1 MGFNPWKMIRLE
13 FRMEKK
19 QKTVALIG
27 NPNAGKSSIFNQLT
41 GLRQKVANFPGVT
54 VDKKIGKLNLENH
67 SDVALVDFPG
77 TYSLYPTTSDEKVV
91 TKILCNTQDE
101 SFPDAIVYVADLTNL
116 EKHLLLLAQIKDL
129 NIPIVLALN
138 MIDLA
143 AKEGIKYDLDIL
155 SNFFQVKIVTVSGK
169 YGVNLDTLRTE
180 IDSLLSQ
187 KIAPF
192 SRALYIPNQ
201 AEQAMIQEV
210 TAGTPVTSSYQ
221 ALVIAHHFD
230 WFSFV
235 SNAQKANLAKAV
247 KEHHFQDL
255 RFQIDET
262 MRRFDLFLPVLKK
275 ATIHTD
281 LQKSTISDRLDA
293 VLTHRFWGM
302 LIYFITIF
310 LVFQSIFTLAEYPK
324 SIIETIFADSAE
336 YVKGSLS
343 AHWTT
348 SLLSDGI
355 IAGLSGVVVFI
366 PQIAIL
372 FFLLSLL
379 EESGYMARVVFMF
392 DSLMQKF
399 GLNGRSMVALIS
411 GGACAIPAIMSTRT
425 IENWKERLITIMV
438 TPLISC
444 SARIPVYA
452 VLVGFVVPSEVKW
465 LGFSA
470 QGWVFTG
477 LYLLG
482 IVAALLSALVFK
494 LILKSDTTS
503 SLMMEMP
510 QYRLPLL
517 KNTFYA
523 VLEKVKS
530 FVHEAGKTIFVISI
544 VLWFLAYF
552 GPSAAMQNAENQ
564 ANTFAKE
571 HNLDEKQSSDLLA
584 SYKIEASY
592 AGIMGKAIEPAIR
605 PLGFDWKIGI
615 ALITSFAA
623 REVFVGTMATIYSIG
638 SSKDDSSTISEKMA
652 HEKRADGTPV
662 YNTATALSLLIFY
675 VFAMQCM
682 STLAVTKRE
691 TKSWKWAFIQFLFM
705 SVLAYLSSFL
715 VYQLF

>member
-1 MGFNPWKMIRLE
+1 
-13 FRMEKK
+13 MEKK
-19 QKTVALIG
+19 QKVVALIG

-54 VDKKIGKLNLENH
+54 VDKKIGKLNLQNH
-67 SDVALVDFPG
+67 SNVALVDFPG

-91 TKILCNTQDE
+91 TRILCNVEDE
-101 SFPDAIVYVADLTNL
+101 NFPDAIIYVADITNL
-116 EKHLLLLAQIKDL
+116 EKHLLLLSQIKDL
-129 NIPIVLALN
+129 NIPIVLAIN

-143 AKEGIKYDLDIL
+143 AKEGIEYNLDIL
-155 SNFFQVKIVTVSGK
+155 STFFQVKIVTVSGK
-169 YGVNLDTLRTE
+169 YGLNLEELKKE
-180 IDSLLSQ
+180 IDVLLSQ

-201 AEQAMIQEV
+201 AEQSMIQEV
-210 TAGTPVTSSYQ
+210 TAETPVNSSHQ
-221 ALVIAHHFD
+221 ALVIAHHFE
-230 WFSFV
+230 WFSFI
-235 SNAQKANLAKAV
+235 SEKQKATLRKAATQ
-247 KEHHFQDL
+247 HHFQDL

-262 MRRFDLFLPVLKK
+262 MRRFDLFLPALKK
-275 ATIHTD
+275 ATVHTN
-281 LQKSTISDRLDA
+281 LQKSSLTDRLDSI
-293 VLTHRFWGM
+293 LTHRVWGI
-302 LIYFITIF
+302 LIYFVTIF

-324 SIIETIFADSAE
+324 AFIENIFAALNGYLKS
-336 YVKGSLS
+336 SLS

-348 SLLSDGI
+348 SLLTDGI
-355 IAGLSGVVVFI
+355 IAGLSGVLIFV

-372 FFLLSLL
+372 FFLLALL

-392 DSLMQKF
+392 DSMMQKF

-452 VLVGFVVPSEVKW
+452 VLVSFVVPNEVKW

-482 IVAALLSALVFK
+482 ITAALLSALVFK
-494 LILKSDTTS
+494 WILKSDTTS

-530 FVHEAGKTIFVISI
+530 FVHEAGKTILVISI
-544 VLWFLAYF
+544 LLWFLSYF
-552 GPSAAMQNAENQ
+552 GPKEAMQNAENQ

-571 HNLDEKQSSDLLA
+571 HFLDEKESNDLVA
-584 SYKIEASY
+584 AYKIEASY
-592 AGIMGKAIEPAIR
+592 AGHLGKAIEPAIA

-638 SSKDDSSTISEKMA
+638 SSADDSSTISEKMA
-652 HEKRADGTPV
+652 NEKRADGTPV
-662 YNTATALSLLIFY
+662 YSTAAALSLLIFY

-691 TKSWKWAFIQFLFM
+691 TKSWKWAIIQFSFM
-705 SVLAYLSSFL
+705 SGLAYLSSFL
-715 VYQLF
+715 VYQLWK

>member
-1 MGFNPWKMIRLE
+1 MVLTVGKGWN
-13 FRMEKK
+13 FRMEKT

-91 TKILCNTQDE
+91 TKILCNTHDE
-101 SFPDAIVYVADLTNL
+101 SFPDVIVYVADITNL

-169 YGVNLDTLRTE
+169 YGVNLDALRTE

-187 KIAPF
+187 KIASF

-221 ALVIAHHFD
+221 ALVVAHHFD

-247 KEHHFQDL
+247 KTHHFQDL

-324 SIIETIFADSAE
+324 SIIETIFADAGE
-336 YVKGSLS
+336 YVKDSLS

-452 VLVGFVVPSEVKW
+452 VLVSFVVPSEIKW

-494 LILKSDTTS
+494 WILKSDTTS

-517 KNTFYA
+517 KNTFFA
-523 VLEKVKS
+523 VWEKVKS

-552 GPSAAMQNAENQ
+552 GPTTAMQNAKNQ

-571 HNLDEKQSSDLLA
+571 HNLDEKESSDLLA
-584 SYKIEASY
+584 AYKIEASY
-592 AGIMGKAIEPAIR
+592 AGIMGKAIEPAIK

-652 HEKRADGTPV
+652 NEKRADGTPV

>member
-1 MGFNPWKMIRLE
+1 MIRLE

>member
-1 MGFNPWKMIRLE
+1 
-13 FRMEKK
+13 MEKN
-19 QKTVALIG
+19 QKIVALIG

-54 VDKKIGKLNLENH
+54 VDKKIGKINLEIH
-67 SDVALVDFPG
+67 HDVALVDFPG

-101 SFPDAIVYVADLTNL
+101 NFPDAIIYVADITNL
-116 EKHLLLLAQIKDL
+116 EKHLLLLSQIKDL

-143 AKEGIKYDLDIL
+143 NKEGIKYDLDIL
-155 SNFFQVKIVTVSGK
+155 SNFFQVKVVTVSGK
-169 YGVNLDTLRTE
+169 YGLNLEELKAE
-180 IDSLLSQ
+180 IDILLAQ
-187 KIAPF
+187 KIIPF
-192 SRALYIPNQ
+192 SRPLYVANA

-210 TAGTPVTSSYQ
+210 TAVIPVNSSYQ
-221 ALVIAHHFD
+221 ALVIAHHYE
-230 WFSFV
+230 WFAFV
-235 SNAQKANLAKAV
+235 ASAQKTPIRNAVAK
-247 KEHHFQDL
+247 HHFQDL

-262 MRRFDLFLPVLKK
+262 MRRFDLFLPTLKK
-275 ATIHTD
+275 ATIHNN
-281 LQKSTISDRLDA
+281 LQKSSTTDRLDTI
-293 VLTHRFWGM
+293 LTHRIWG
-302 LIYFITIF
+302 LIIYFVTIF

-324 SIIETIFADSAE
+324 EVIENTFTALNE
-336 YVKGSLS
+336 FLKGSLS

-348 SLLSDGI
+348 SLLTDGVL
-355 IAGLSGVVVFI
+355 AGLSGVLVFV

-452 VLVGFVVPSEVKW
+452 VLVSFVVPNEVKW
-465 LGFSA
+465 FGFSG
-470 QGWVFTG
+470 QGWIFMG

-494 LILKSDTTS
+494 WILKSETSS

-523 VLEKVKS
+523 VWEKVNS
-530 FVHEAGKTIFVISI
+530 FVKEAGKTILFISI
-544 VLWFLAYF
+544 LLWFLAYF
-552 GPSAAMQNAENQ
+552 GPAEAMQNAENQ
-564 ANTFAKE
+564 ANTFSKE
-571 HNLDEKQSSDLLA
+571 HFFDENQTNDLIA

-592 AGIMGKAIEPAIR
+592 AGHLGKAIEPAIE

-615 ALITSFAA
+615 AIITSFAA

-638 SSKDDSSTISEKMA
+638 SASDDSSSISEKMA
-652 HEKRADGTPV
+652 REKRADGTPV
-662 YNTATALSLLIFY
+662 YTTSTALSLLIFY
-675 VFAMQCM
+675 AFAMQCM

-691 TKSWKWAFIQFLFM
+691 TKSWKWAAIQFLFM
-705 SVLAYLSSFL
+705 SALAYLSSFL
-715 VYQLF
+715 VYHL